1 MLEVKLSTAPTQTG
15 LLLPGVGVAGMA
27 FTVTD
32 VVPAAPV
39 HPLVVAVTEYVPL
52 FAVEELPIVGFC
64 VEEEK
69 LLGPVHE

>member
-39 HPLVVAVTEYVPL
+39 HPLVVAVTE
-52 FAVEELPIVGFC
+52 
-64 VEEEK
+64 
-69 LLGPVHE
+69 